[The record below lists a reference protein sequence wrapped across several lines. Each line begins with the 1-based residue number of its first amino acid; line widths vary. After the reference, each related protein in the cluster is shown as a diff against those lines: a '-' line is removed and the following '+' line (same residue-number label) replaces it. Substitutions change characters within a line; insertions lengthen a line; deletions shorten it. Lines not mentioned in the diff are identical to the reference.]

1 MQIEEPTHNRPHVQ
15 QISLPSPHRVI
26 KMQQQEDDNTTSM
39 QPEFGEHT
47 SMHTTMEQMFQAMST
62 MMIQVNHANQAL
74 MTWLTSQSQSTGT
87 ISDQRKDSR
96 IRPRSFSRLPIE
108 DY

>member
-1 MQIEEPTHNRPHVQ
+1 
-15 QISLPSPHRVI
+15 
-26 KMQQQEDDNTTSM
+26 MQQQEDDNTTSM

-47 SMHTTMEQMFQAMST
+47 SMHIAMEQIFQAMSM
-62 MMIQVNHANQAL
+62 MMIKVNHTNQAL
-74 MTWLTSQSQSTGT
+74 MTWLTAQCQSTGT

-96 IRPRSFSRLPIE
+96 IRPRSFSGLPIE